1 MGRNRSF
8 GRLGYDRTTNKTT
21 RSKNWRIS
29 SHSPLRIFHENHKPG
44 TCPLPQRG
52 RRHHKS
58 AGTSVPPHSFP
69 VFLPTRSRGNS
80 LKTIIQEM
88 TRRTG
93 PQKFLPQFKFP
104 SSSLCPPQ
112 TLRNRTH
119 PILEK
124 SFQTSRLG
132 LPDSQLPIISLP
144 PSSYISV
151 LLDQLWLTSSPPHKR
166 TSLSQLG
173 YYQA

>member
-8 GRLGYDRTTNKTT
+8 GRLGYDRTTNKAT

-29 SHSPLRIFHENHKPG
+29 SHSPLRIFHQSQNPG

-52 RRHHKS
+52 RPHHKS

-88 TRRTG
+88 THRTG
-93 PQKFLPQFKFP
+93 PQKFLPQSKFP

-112 TLRNRTH
+112 TRRTRTQ
-119 PILEK
+119 PILGK
-124 SFQTSRLG
+124 SFQTSRSG
-132 LPDSQLPIISLP
+132 LLDFQLPIISLP
-144 PSSYISV
+144 PLIIYFCTFRPVMAHIR
-151 LLDQLWLTSSPPHKR
+151 LAAQR
-166 TSLSQLG
+166 TPLPQLG
-173 YYQA
+173 YY